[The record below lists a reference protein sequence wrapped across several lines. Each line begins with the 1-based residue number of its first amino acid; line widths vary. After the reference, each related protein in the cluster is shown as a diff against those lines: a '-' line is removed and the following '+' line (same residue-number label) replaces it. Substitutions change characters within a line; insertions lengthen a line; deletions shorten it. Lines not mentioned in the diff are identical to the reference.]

1 MSAPRRRAHDFTFR
15 QESEQTKSECPV
27 ARLALAPNRTSAH
40 GTNPLAFPQ
49 GNIIPGT
56 HSLRSESL
64 SCPGPHAQQGTA
76 CL

>member
-1 MSAPRRRAHDFTFR
+1 MSALRRQAHYFSFR

-27 ARLALAPNRTSAH
+27 ARLAPAPNRTSAH

-49 GNIIPGT
+49 GSITPGT
-56 HSLRSESL
+56 RSLGSESL

-76 CL
+76 GL